1 MMEEI
6 DRSGTPSPRH
16 SSYRPAHPVPTSDTN
31 KKPNA
36 EVPLGPEF
44 RYLSH
49 ILWGL
54 LPPLIVMLAYG
65 GRPALIALC
74 FGCIFAYI
82 FDLLGTMEVIFNFCC
97 VHA

>member
-1 MMEEI
+1 MMMEEI

-16 SSYRPAHPVPTSDTN
+16 SSYRPVSTNDTK

-36 EVPLGPEF
+36 DVAQGPEF

-54 LPPLIVMLAYG
+54 LPALVVILAYG

-82 FDLLGTMEVIFNFCC
+82 FDLLGTMEVKSSQFFMY
-97 VHA
+97 V